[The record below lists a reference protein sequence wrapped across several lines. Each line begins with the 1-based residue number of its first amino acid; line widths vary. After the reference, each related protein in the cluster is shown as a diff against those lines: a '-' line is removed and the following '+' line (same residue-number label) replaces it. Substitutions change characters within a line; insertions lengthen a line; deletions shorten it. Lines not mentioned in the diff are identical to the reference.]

1 MAQSYTQVFIGDKK
15 KIDPN
20 LKIQRKHNIIS
31 EFENTKK
38 TLYNNSSS
46 PSIIIQKKINILRL
60 SFKKKNLIQI
70 TISSQTLRCAFRY
83 AK

>member
-46 PSIIIQKKINILRL
+46 PSIIIQKKNQYPSIIIQ
-60 SFKKKNLIQI
+60 KKKSHSNYHIL
-70 TISSQTLRCAFRY
+70 SDSPLRIPLR
-83 AK
+83 